1 MKAATATA
9 LIGFAIAL
17 TLATNDARAAPFLPD
32 FGAATFVPDAPI
44 DNPYFPLLDKKTRV
58 FVGETPDERF
68 ELTVLGAGPI
78 ILGVQT
84 TARRDRSFEDGLLVE
99 DTFDY
104 YAQDSIGNVWYFG
117 EDVTNFHYD
126 DEGNLIGTD
135 NESAWR
141 AGINGALPGYIMP
154 VDLTVGFNYY
164 QEFAAIDEALDQ
176 GTTFFCRADRLDR
189 HWRIRQCAP
198 GARNLR
204 AGAGCAGVQ
213 VLRARRRPG
222 PGRRRPRCRVPESRG
237 HVRTRRLDPRAR
249 HARVARP
256 RAVRHVHR
264 SRAVARRDISHFKL
278 T

>member
-1 MKAATATA
+1 MNVTTAAVVIA
-9 LIGFAIAL
+9 FAIAP
-17 TLATNDARAAPFLPD
+17 AFVANDAHAAPFLPD
-32 FGAATFVPDAPI
+32 FDAATFVPGDPI
-44 DNPYFPLLDKKTRV
+44 DNPYFPLLDQKTRA

-68 ELTVLGAGPI
+68 ELTVLGAGPV

-164 QEFAAIDEALDQ
+164 QEFAVLDEALDQ
-176 GTTFFCRADRLDR
+176 GLTFAADQIVSIAIGEFSNVLQVLETSELEPDAREFKYY
-189 HWRIRQCAP
+189 AP
-198 GARNLR
+198 GVGLILVEEGLDSEFQNPEATFEL
-204 AGAGCAGVQ
+204 AASIPE
-213 VLRARRRPG
+213 PG
-222 PGRRRPRCRVPESRG
+222 TLALLGLGLSG
-237 HVRTRRLDPRAR
+237 MFTIRTRS
-249 HARVARP
+249 RVGRYRP
-256 RAVRHVHR
+256 
-264 SRAVARRDISHFKL
+264 SS
-278 T
+278 

>member
-1 MKAATATA
+1 MNVTTATV
-9 LIGFAIAL
+9 LIAFAVVP
-17 TLATNDARAAPFLPD
+17 TLAANDARAAPFLPD
-32 FGAATFVPDAPI
+32 FEAATFVSGAPI
-44 DNPYFPLLDKKTRV
+44 NNPYFPLLDKKTRV
-58 FVGETPDERF
+58 FVGETPAERF

-135 NESAWR
+135 SESAWR

-164 QEFAAIDEALDQ
+164 QEFAVLDEALDQ
-176 GTTFFCRADRLDR
+176 GLTFAAGQIVSIAIGEFSDVLQVLETSELEPDAREFKYY
-189 HWRIRQCAP
+189 AP
-198 GARNLR
+198 GVGLILVEEGLDANF
-204 AGAGCAGVQ
+204 Q
-213 VLRARRRPG
+213 N
-222 PGRRRPRCRVPESRG
+222 PESTFELAATIPEG
-237 HVRTRRLDPRAR
+237 GTLALLGLGLSGMFAIRTRS
-249 HARVARP
+249 RVGTYRT
-256 RAVRHVHR
+256 
-264 SRAVARRDISHFKL
+264 SS
-278 T
+278 